1 MSVHIEILIKE
12 EVSGHS
18 EYCSDGECELTAKV
32 YKKQVEVEIGEITNN
47 LEYFKK
53 YADEV
58 VYKITIL
65 GVSLIDTSKKRT
77 RSAVE
82 EADEAAEE
90 EEAAKAEENA
100 AKEEEANDEWA
111 RRTGNLYMISTPMQ
125 RAQSKRE
132 REKERA
138 LDKALNKSEKQYKEE
153 TRKHREIMNSI
164 ETEYNKRV
172 KEIKAEFKKS
182 LKDDW
187 NKIHNAEEAA
197 KAEEKANE

>member
-18 EYCSDGECELTAKV
+18 EYCCDGECDLTARV
-32 YKKQVEVEIGEITNN
+32 YKKQVEVDIGEITNS

-58 VYKITIL
+58 IHEITIL

-82 EADEAAEE
+82 EAEEAAEE
-90 EEAAKAEENA
+90 EEAAKAEEEA
-100 AKEEEANDEWA
+100 DKEEEANDEWA

-138 LDKALNKSEKQYKEE
+138 LDNANKKREKQYDDEN
-153 TRKHREIMNSI
+153 RRHREILNRI
-164 ETEYNKRV
+164 ESESNKRV

-187 NKIHNAEEAA
+187 NRIQNAA